1 MSEHHRVRHI
11 VVPVLIVV
19 ASLLA
24 VLSAT
29 SVWVRRQA
37 LDTDAWVNASS
48 DMLANKDV
56 QALLATYVV
65 DQLYQN
71 VDVAGALAI
80 RHRGE

>member
-56 QALLATYVV
+56 QKPAMDGQPAT
-65 DQLYQN
+65 DLPKIEGQPPK
-71 VDVAGALAI
+71 G
-80 RHRGE
+80 